1 MRLYDELKKSDAFLA
16 FTGARVIFLPL
27 RAAYFE
33 GVKALGD
40 FSEQRVEIC
49 FSACNIAVEGESL
62 SIGKYTDGDLCVLG
76 KVRALSLLEGV

>member
-1 MRLYDELKKSDAFLA
+1 MRLYDELVKSEAFLA
-16 FTGARVIFLPL
+16 FAGARVLFLPL

-40 FSEQRVEIC
+40 FSTERVEIC
-49 FSACNIAVEGESL
+49 FSSCRMTAEGEGL

-76 KVRALSLLEGV
+76 KVRLIAVQEDV

>member
-1 MRLYDELKKSDAFLA
+1 MRLYEELAKSDAFLA
-16 FTGARVIFLPL
+16 FAGARVIFLPL

-40 FSEQRVEIC
+40 FSQGRVEVC
-49 FSACNIAVEGESL
+49 FSTCSIAVEGEDL

-76 KVRALSLLEGV
+76 KVRSLSLLEGT

>member
-1 MRLYDELKKSDAFLA
+1 MRLYDELKKTDAFLE

-40 FSEQRVEIC
+40 FSEGRVEVC
-49 FSACNIAVEGESL
+49 FPACAVALEGEGL

-76 KVRALSLLEGV
+76 KVRSLSLLEGV

>member
-1 MRLYDELKKSDAFLA
+1 MYDELKKTDAFLE

-40 FSEQRVEIC
+40 FSEGRVEVC
-49 FSACNIAVEGESL
+49 FPACAVALEGEGL

-76 KVRALSLLEGV
+76 KVRSLSLLEGV

>member
-1 MRLYDELKKSDAFLA
+1 MYDELKKSDAFLE

-40 FSEQRVEIC
+40 FSEQRVEVC
-49 FSACNIAVEGESL
+49 FPACAVALEGEGL

-76 KVRALSLLEGV
+76 KVRSLSLLEGV